1 MAIKHEE
8 GIWAIKTGRRQND
21 QVFKGD
27 DVSIKKK
34 KMKDPNWQ
42 TIKNINENLVS
53 VPVIG
58 SIKPV
63 AFQYSNKNQDLKE
76 KEGSTENSNTQQ
88 NNVI

>member
-1 MAIKHEE
+1 MAIKHKE
-8 GIWAIKTGRRQND
+8 GIWAIKTRRRQND
-21 QVFKGD
+21 QVFKGH

-34 KMKDPNWQ
+34 KERDSNWQ

-76 KEGSTENSNTQQ
+76 KEGSTENSNTKQ